1 MMRRKMPSRPKM
13 PKIPKVPKMPKN
25 DIVITAKI
33 SPTLAANRL
42 KMTSQAI
49 AHVSKMIKPGQ
60 FKNALKVCQKGLNQR
75 APIARNMK
83 K

>member
-1 MMRRKMPSRPKM
+1 MLRRREIPS
-13 PKIPKVPKMPKN
+13 IPKVNLPKAPKIPKN
-25 DIVITAKI
+25 DIVISAKI
-33 SPTLAANRL
+33 SPTVAANRL

-60 FKNALKVCQKGLNQR
+60 FKNALKVCQRGLNQR